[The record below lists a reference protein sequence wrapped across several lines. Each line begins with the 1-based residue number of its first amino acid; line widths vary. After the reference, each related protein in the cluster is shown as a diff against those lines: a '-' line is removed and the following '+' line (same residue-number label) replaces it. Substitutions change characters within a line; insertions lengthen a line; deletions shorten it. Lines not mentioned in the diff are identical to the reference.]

1 MRTFERGTLK
11 EFELRVLFQMSGS
24 DSSQLVDSPMAS
36 KLGPQRALF
45 IHEETGTLEKFRPYS
60 FPQAPWLE
68 IVSGTLRA
76 RRQGTPQPRP
86 IRLSQENKPKT
97 SEELMDFSQFSFS
110 AEVDVPIDS
119 SAGLPKRS
127 SETDS
132 FQSDSITDNMKPD
145 GRSRRSTRRNSVWT
159 RVLAVMAR
167 LDAAQ
172 ADAFRY
178 ALQVFVLRHLA
189 ESEVMKHLQWM
200 LL

>member
-1 MRTFERGTLK
+1 
-11 EFELRVLFQMSGS
+11 
-24 DSSQLVDSPMAS
+24 MAS

-145 GRSRRSTRRNSVWT
+145 G
-159 RVLAVMAR
+159 
-167 LDAAQ
+167 AAGDQ
-172 ADAFRY
+172 QDETASG
-178 ALQVFVLRHLA
+178 L
-189 ESEVMKHLQWM
+189 ES
-200 LL
+200 